1 MPIPARKS
9 KLSWQLNVLE
19 GVSGFQPFQADL
31 PQGSKKQL
39 DYLKLVVD
47 GLLIQ
52 DGLPAYEQFISCST
66 KNSYTIK
73 LFFPAG
79 MMSKEAVYICQL
91 TWFCQYCV
99 SVHYS
104 FVSDYQTCLQQPMIK
119 RECYYSTFCYYFGVY
134 KTFNRFLNQKG
145 IFKQKKSDHFSRLN
159 INNLPN
165 WLRLMEQNKL
175 DDIKK
180 LNDIQGH

>member
-31 PQGSKKQL
+31 PQCSKKQL

-73 LFFPAG
+73 QFFPAG

-104 FVSDYQTCLQQPMIK
+104 FVSDYQTCLQQPMNAITVHFAIILVSIK
-119 RECYYSTFCYYFGVY
+119 HLTDFVTRKAYS
-134 KTFNRFLNQKG
+134 NRKNPTISLG
-145 IFKQKKSDHFSRLN
+145 
-159 INNLPN
+159 
-165 WLRLMEQNKL
+165 
-175 DDIKK
+175 
-180 LNDIQGH
+180 